1 MGELYLGLI
10 QLMGELYSS
19 YTQLMG
25 EPYRSGYPQFPFR
38 LARP

>member
-1 MGELYLGLI
+1 MGELYSGLI